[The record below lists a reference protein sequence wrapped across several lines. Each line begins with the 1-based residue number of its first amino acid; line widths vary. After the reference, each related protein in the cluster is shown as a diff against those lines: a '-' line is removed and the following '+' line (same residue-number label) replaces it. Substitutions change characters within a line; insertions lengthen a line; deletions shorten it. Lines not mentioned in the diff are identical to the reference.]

1 MNTTAQHG
9 TRHSTAR
16 VRVRFIILRGRE
28 YARYDIIEAYSPSTT
43 PTQPT
48 AGAAFTH
55 ACALTGTVDERAF
68 LDKLAV
74 EDWIWIRLV
83 KQLDEFS
90 DSYQVTANVAN
101 VLLNPFRQMA
111 AQLAARFQDH
121 ACTRTK
127 KVVGRGGRVRDD
139 SR

>member
-1 MNTTAQHG
+1 MVVAALAQIG
-9 TRHSTAR
+9 G
-16 VRVRFIILRGRE
+16 VVG
-28 YARYDIIEAYSPSTT
+28 
-43 PTQPT
+43 
-48 AGAAFTH
+48 G
-55 ACALTGTVDERAF
+55 VM
-68 LDKLAV
+68 
-74 EDWIWIRLV
+74 V

>member
-1 MNTTAQHG
+1 MVVSTRVTTLLRLILPPPPQHN
-9 TRHSTAR
+9 
-16 VRVRFIILRGRE
+16 LR
-28 YARYDIIEAYSPSTT
+28 P
-43 PTQPT
+43 
-48 AGAAFTH
+48 AAFTH

-127 KVVGRGGRVRDD
+127 
-139 SR
+139 

>member
-1 MNTTAQHG
+1 MSTRVTTLLRLILPPPPQHN
-9 TRHSTAR
+9 
-16 VRVRFIILRGRE
+16 LR
-28 YARYDIIEAYSPSTT
+28 P
-43 PTQPT
+43 
-48 AGAAFTH
+48 AAFTH

-111 AQLAARFQDH
+111 AQLSAVAERERRGNLLSLLAAFQ
-121 ACTRTK
+121 
-127 KVVGRGGRVRDD
+127 VRDGLGV
-139 SR
+139 RFNQNALPE